1 MVIFLGTL
9 GVALAKW
16 KLCGFVVFP
25 LPGSATAVARIA
37 FVARE
42 AGALR
47 HEPSIPV
54 SGHAEP
60 APSRSAAALESVQ
73 AIDRAS
79 GGASG
84 RRRGLSG
91 GALRWLQVARS
102 WPLWRRLALGG
113 VVAAAAVA
121 LRLSI
126 DEAITDQHLYATLL
140 PAVAIAAVLGR
151 RAAGLLVLGLTLVLT
166 HVFIAPFALGID
178 WLTLAAFVIGSLV
191 IVSAAEVLHV
201 AFDELGERR
210 SADSSVAAMS
220 QLAAI
225 VESTSDAVIG
235 FDNMGRI
242 FSWNPAAERL
252 FGYTADEAIGRSA
265 DLLVAPLGQISL
277 GETARGAFD
286 LALGGERFASDT
298 RRVAKDGTVI
308 DVALSATQIRDRE
321 GRVLGVSAIMR
332 DIRERRR
339 SELALRQSED
349 RLQRFVADAPA
360 AIAMLDRGMN
370 YIAASRQWVEGYGL
384 DPANFIGRFHYELHP
399 DLPPHY
405 KVVHKRALAGEVV
418 RADEEFLPLRD
429 GTLRWVRWEVR
440 PWHEADGNV
449 GGIVILSDDV
459 TARVEM
465 VRDLRESRRDLARA
479 QSIGRIGSWRLDVTR
494 NVLDWSEENHRI
506 FGVPPGKPM
515 SYDGFLD
522 IVHPDDRAFVNEAWT
537 RALAGEPYD
546 IEHRIVVDGAT
557 RWVRERAELEFGPQ
571 GRLLGG
577 FGTTQDITEKKE
589 AEARLAER
597 ETQLRFALSGAR
609 AAAWRWNI
617 RTGEQ
622 QWSPEGY
629 VLHGRDPALG
639 PPNYA
644 DWMACLHPDDRVPIE
659 EVLERAAKQTDPS
672 FRSEYRVVLPSGEV
686 RWLASLGRIEFGA
699 DGAAVSMSGINLD
712 VTDRRRTQE
721 ALALAKQQLDAHID
735 NSPLAVIEFD
745 REFRV
750 VRWSAGAERLFG
762 WPAAEVCGKLVTDLR
777 WVHEADSIAVAEI
790 MERMKTGASF
800 RNVTVNRNYRKDG
813 SIADCQWYNSAVY
826 DAQGNLA
833 SILSSVLDVT
843 ERNRAERDLRKSE
856 ERLRLALAGAN
867 AGVWDWEPASG
878 RVAWSPECFEI
889 FGLDASAGIPR
900 YADWLALVHEDDRQ
914 RVAAVLADLT
924 EGSKLH
930 YELEHRIRNPRKGV
944 RWLSSPGRVE
954 RDEAGRARRLV
965 GLNIDITARKEAEAA
980 LAASEARLAGLISS
994 ALDGII
1000 SIDSD
1005 ERIRLFNPAAE
1016 RLFGYRADD
1025 MIGQPL
1031 DMLIAKRPRVSGAFD
1046 AGAADAQGTDAPPA
1060 SPDREVIGVR
1070 ANGEEFW
1077 AEMSISRAMFGD
1089 AFVYTA
1095 VVRDVTERKR
1105 SEAALRQSEERLRMS
1120 TEAGGI
1126 GTFTVDV
1133 ASGNAEFSPE
1143 TSVMVGCPVRSGAP
1157 ISEVFARVHHDDL
1170 DMVRQHYEAALDPSR
1185 GGDLRVELRFV
1196 QPGGAIR
1203 WMTWSGRVEFTDED
1217 DARRPLRLLGVCA
1230 DTTERRQVLEEL
1242 RLAKEDLERRVAER
1256 TAELQDAMRRRQEAQ
1271 EALAHSQR
1279 LEALGRLAGGLTHD
1293 FNNTLAAIGAHI
1305 ELAAAR
1311 TPDELARDY
1320 LGKALNAV
1328 EASAGLNLR
1337 LLSFTRCKA
1346 LPREVV
1352 DTRQVLANSVEMVRR
1367 TIDGGIILNA
1377 EIDHDLWPTTVDV
1390 SEVQSAM
1397 LNLAINACDAMRD
1410 AGTLSIRVENAV
1422 VGASPD
1428 DAQLE
1433 GNSASGG
1440 QFVRVTV
1447 ADNGEGMSPEVLARA
1462 GEPFFT
1468 TKSVSKGTG
1477 LGLNSVREFVRAI
1490 GGFMTI
1496 RSQLGEGTVVA
1507 IYLPAACGQQPQH
1520 HLPADRSIVS
1530 LGDGETVLLVEDDER
1545 VLEATH
1551 ALIEGLGYAVIDA
1564 RSGEEALRL
1573 LASDAHVAVVL
1584 SDVVMPG
1591 QISGYDVARSVKR
1604 DYPHVGMVLAS
1615 GYDAEEQ
1622 RGSEAVPGVRSLRKP
1637 FTRAAVGEALRKAMA
1652 LR

>member
-1 MVIFLGTL
+1 M
-9 GVALAKW
+9 
-16 KLCGFVVFP
+16 
-25 LPGSATAVARIA
+25 
-37 FVARE
+37 
-42 AGALR
+42 R

-84 RRRGLSG
+84 RRRGLTSRV
-91 GALRWLQVARS
+91 LRWLQVARS

-151 RAAGLLVLGLTLVLT
+151 RAGGLLVLGLTLVLT

-178 WLTLAAFVIGSLV
+178 WLTLAAFVVGSLV
-191 IVSAAEVLHV
+191 IVGAAEVLHV

-225 VESTSDAVIG
+225 IESTSDAVIG
-235 FDNMGRI
+235 FDTTGHI

-252 FGYTADEAIGRSA
+252 FGYTAAEAIGRAA
-265 DLLVAPLGQISL
+265 DLLVAPLGHVPS

-286 LALGGERFASDT
+286 LALAGELFARDT
-298 RRVAKDGTVI
+298 KRVAKDGTVI
-308 DVALSATQIRDRE
+308 DVAVTAAQIRDRD

-339 SELALRQSED
+339 TERALRDSED
-349 RLQRFVADAPA
+349 RLRRFVADAPA

-370 YIAASRQWVEGYGL
+370 YIAASRRWVEGYGL

-405 KVVHKRALAGEVV
+405 KDVHKRALAGEVV

-440 PWHEADGNV
+440 PWHQADGSV

-465 VRDLRESRRDLARA
+465 VRELRESRQDLARA

-494 NVLDWSEENHRI
+494 NALDWSEENHRI

-515 SYDGFLD
+515 SYDGFLA
-522 IVHPDDRAFVNEAWT
+522 IVHPDDRDFVDEAWT

-546 IEHRIVVDGAT
+546 IEHRIVVDGAI

-589 AEARLAER
+589 AEATLADR

-609 AAAWRWNI
+609 AAAWRWNVH
-617 RTGEQ
+617 TGEQ

-639 PPNYA
+639 SPSYA
-644 DWMACLHPDDRVPIE
+644 DWMACLHPDDRVPLE
-659 EVLERAAKQTDPS
+659 DVLARAAKQSDPS

-686 RWLASLGRIEFGA
+686 RWLASLGRIEFGD
-699 DGAAVSMSGINLD
+699 DGGAVSMSGINLD
-712 VTDRRRTQE
+712 VTERRRTQE

-745 REFRV
+745 RTFRV

-762 WPAAEVCGKLVTDLR
+762 WSSADMCGRQVAEVR
-777 WVHEADSIAVAEI
+777 WVFEADRDIVNEI
-790 MERMKTGASF
+790 MESMKSNARS
-800 RNVTVNRNYRKDG
+800 RTVCINRNYRKDG
-813 SIADCQWYNSAVY
+813 AIIDCQWYNSAVY

-843 ERNRAERDLRKSE
+843 ERNRAERE
-856 ERLRLALAGAN
+856 
-867 AGVWDWEPASG
+867 
-878 RVAWSPECFEI
+878 
-889 FGLDASAGIPR
+889 
-900 YADWLALVHEDDRQ
+900 
-914 RVAAVLADLT
+914 
-924 EGSKLH
+924 
-930 YELEHRIRNPRKGV
+930 
-944 RWLSSPGRVE
+944 
-954 RDEAGRARRLV
+954 
-965 GLNIDITARKEAEAA
+965 
-980 LAASEARLAGLISS
+980 
-994 ALDGII
+994 
-1000 SIDSD
+1000 
-1005 ERIRLFNPAAE
+1005 
-1016 RLFGYRADD
+1016 
-1025 MIGQPL
+1025 
-1031 DMLIAKRPRVSGAFD
+1031 
-1046 AGAADAQGTDAPPA
+1046 
-1060 SPDREVIGVR
+1060 
-1070 ANGEEFW
+1070 
-1077 AEMSISRAMFGD
+1077 
-1089 AFVYTA
+1089 
-1095 VVRDVTERKR
+1095 
-1105 SEAALRQSEERLRMS
+1105 LRQSEERLRLS

-1133 ASGNAEFSPE
+1133 ANGNAEFSPE
-1143 TSVMVGCPVRSGAP
+1143 TSIMVGFPGRSGAP

-1170 DMVRQHYEAALDPSR
+1170 EMVRQRYEAALDPLR

-1217 DARRPLRLLGVCA
+1217 NARRPLRLLGVCA

-1320 LGKALNAV
+1320 LGKALDAV

-1337 LLSFTRCKA
+1337 LLSFTRRKA

-1367 TIDGGIILNA
+1367 TIDGGITLNA
-1377 EIDHDLWPTTVDV
+1377 EIDLDLWPTIVDV

-1440 QFVRVTV
+1440 QFVRVVVT
-1447 ADNGEGMSPEVLARA
+1447 DDGEGMSPEVLARA

-1496 RSQLGEGTVVA
+1496 RSQLGKGTVVA
-1507 IYLPAACGQQPQH
+1507 IYLPSAVGQQPQQ

-1530 LGDGETVLLVEDDER
+1530 LGDGETVLLVEDDEH

-1573 LASDAHVAVVL
+1573 LAAGAHVAVVL

-1591 QISGYDVARSVKR
+1591 QISGYDVARNVKR

-1622 RGSEAVPGVRSLRKP
+1622 RGAEAVPGVRSLRKP

>member
-1 MVIFLGTL
+1 M
-9 GVALAKW
+9 
-16 KLCGFVVFP
+16 
-25 LPGSATAVARIA
+25 
-37 FVARE
+37 
-42 AGALR
+42 R
-47 HEPSIPV
+47 HEPSIPE
-54 SGHAEP
+54 SGHAER
-60 APSRSAAALESVQ
+60 APGRGAAAPASVH
-73 AIDRAS
+73 AIDPAGGEPVRRS
-79 GGASG
+79 GLTSWV
-84 RRRGLSG
+84 
-91 GALRWLQVARS
+91 LRWLQVARS

-113 VVAAAAVA
+113 IVAAAAVA
-121 LRLSI
+121 LRLSL
-126 DEAITDQHLYATLL
+126 DDPLTDQHLYATLL

-151 RAAGLLVLGLTLVLT
+151 RAAGLLVMGLAAALT
-166 HVFIAPFALGID
+166 HVFVAPLVLVTD
-178 WLTLAAFVIGSLV
+178 LLTLAAFVMGSLV
-191 IVSAAEVLHV
+191 IVAAAGVLH
-201 AFDELGERR
+201 AALDELEERKA
-210 SADSSVAAMS
+210 ADASTAAQS

-225 VESTSDAVIG
+225 IESTSDAVIG
-235 FDNMGRI
+235 FDTTGHI

-252 FGYTADEAIGRSA
+252 FGYTADEAIGRDA
-265 DLLVAPLGQISL
+265 GLLGAPVDHSPP
-277 GETARGAFD
+277 GETLRDLFD
-286 LALGGERFASDT
+286 RALAGELVSRDT
-298 RRVAKDGTVI
+298 RRVAKDGTVL
-308 DVALSATQIRDRE
+308 DVALTSAQIRNHA
-321 GRVLGVSAIMR
+321 GRVLGVSTIIR
-332 DIRERRR
+332 DISARRR
-339 SELALRQSED
+339 SELALQQSED

-370 YIAASRQWVEGYGL
+370 YIAASREWVEAYDL

-405 KVVHKRALAGEVV
+405 KDVHRRALAGEVV
-418 RADEEFLPLRD
+418 RAEEEFLPLRD
-429 GTLRWVRWEVR
+429 GTLRFVRWEVR
-440 PWHEADGNV
+440 PWHEADGRV

-465 VRDLRESRRDLARA
+465 VRELRESRQDLARA
-479 QSIGRIGSWRLDVTR
+479 QAVGRIGSWRLDVRR
-494 NVLDWSEENHRI
+494 NELRWSEENHRI
-506 FGVPPGKPM
+506 FGVPPGTPM
-515 SYDGFLD
+515 TYESFLD
-522 IVHPDDRAFVNEAWT
+522 IVHPDDRAPVHKAWAD
-537 RALAGEPYD
+537 ALSGEPYD
-546 IEHRIVVDGAT
+546 IEHRIVVDGAI
-557 RWVRERAELEFGPQ
+557 RWVRERAELEFDKG

-577 FGTTQDITEKKE
+577 FGTTQDVTEKKE

-597 ETQLRFALSGAR
+597 ETQLRFALSGAH

-639 PPNYA
+639 SPSYA
-644 DWMACLHPDDRVPIE
+644 DWMSCLHPDDRVPLE
-659 EVLERAAKQTDPS
+659 DVLARAARQSDPS

-712 VTDRRRTQE
+712 VSERRRTQE

-762 WPAAEVCGKLVTDLR
+762 WSSADMCGRQVAEVR
-777 WVHEADSIAVAEI
+777 WIFEADHDAVYEL
-790 MERMKTGASF
+790 MESMKSSARS
-800 RNVTVNRNYRKDG
+800 RTVCINRNYRKDG
-813 SIADCQWYNSAVY
+813 SIADCQWYNSAVH
-826 DAQGNLA
+826 DAEGNLV
-833 SILSSVLDVT
+833 SVLSSVLDVT
-843 ERNRAERDLRKSE
+843 ERNRAERELRKSE

-900 YADWLALVHEDDRQ
+900 YTDWLGLVHEDDRQ
-914 RVAAVLADLT
+914 RVAAVLEDLI
-924 EGSKLH
+924 EGSTLH

-1025 MIGQPL
+1025 ILGQPL
-1031 DMLIAKRPRVSGAFD
+1031 DVLIPKRPRVSGAFD
-1046 AGAADAQGTDAPPA
+1046 AGAADAQGTEAPPA
-1060 SPDREVIGVR
+1060 SPDREVIAVR

-1077 AEMSISRAMFGD
+1077 AEMSISRALLGD

-1126 GTFTVDV
+1126 GTFTIDV
-1133 ASGNAEFSPE
+1133 PTGNAEFSPE
-1143 TSVMVGCPVRSGAP
+1143 TSVMVGFPAMSGAP
-1157 ISEVFARVHHDDL
+1157 ISDVFARVHHDDL
-1170 DMVRQHYEAALDPSR
+1170 DMVRQRYEAALDPLQ

-1203 WMTWSGRVEFTDED
+1203 WMTWSGRVEFTEENS
-1217 DARRPLRLLGVCA
+1217 ARRPLRLLGVCA

-1305 ELAAAR
+1305 ELAAVR
-1311 TPDELARDY
+1311 TTDELARDY
-1320 LGKALNAV
+1320 LGKALDAV
-1328 EASAGLNLR
+1328 ETSAGLNLR
-1337 LLSFTRCKA
+1337 LLSFTRRKA

-1352 DTRQVLANSVEMVRR
+1352 DTREVLANSVEMVRR
-1367 TIDGGIILNA
+1367 TIDGGITLTA
-1377 EIDHDLWPTTVDV
+1377 EIDDDLWPTIIDV
-1390 SEVQSAM
+1390 SELQSAM
-1397 LNLAINACDAMRD
+1397 LNLAINACDAMSD
-1410 AGTLSIRVENAV
+1410 NGTLGIRIENAV

-1428 DAQLE
+1428 DAQVE
-1433 GNSASGG
+1433 GNPASGG
-1440 QFVRVTV
+1440 QFVRVVV
-1447 ADNGEGMSPEVLARA
+1447 ADDGEGMSPEVLARA

-1496 RSQLGEGTVVA
+1496 RSQLGKGTVVA
-1507 IYLPAACGQQPQH
+1507 IYLPSAVGQQPQH

-1573 LASDAHVAVVL
+1573 LATDAHVAVVL

-1591 QISGYDVARSVKR
+1591 QISGYDVARTVKR
-1604 DYPHVGMVLAS
+1604 DYPRVGMVLAS

-1622 RGSEAVPGVRSLRKP
+1622 RGSQAVPGVRSLRKP
-1637 FTRAAVGEALRKAMA
+1637 FTRAAVAEALRKAMA
-1652 LR
+1652 PG

>member
-1 MVIFLGTL
+1 M
-9 GVALAKW
+9 
-16 KLCGFVVFP
+16 
-25 LPGSATAVARIA
+25 
-37 FVARE
+37 
-42 AGALR
+42 R

-54 SGHAEP
+54 SGPVSGNAER
-60 APSRSAAALESVQ
+60 APGRSGAASEPVH
-73 AIDRAS
+73 AIDRAAA
-79 GGASG
+79 GQAV
-84 RRRGLSG
+84 RKRGLTAAVPRG
-91 GALRWLQVARS
+91 VQVARS

-113 VVAAAAVA
+113 VIAAAAVT
-121 LRLSI
+121 LRQFI
-126 DEAITDQHLYATLL
+126 DEPLTDQHLYATLL
-140 PAVAIAAVLGR
+140 PAVAMAAVLGR
-151 RAAGLLVLGLTLVLT
+151 RAAGLLVVGVAAALT
-166 HVFIAPFALGID
+166 HVFIAPLALVTD

-191 IVSAAEVLHV
+191 IVAAAGVLH
-201 AFDELGERR
+201 AALDELEERKA
-210 SADSSVAAMS
+210 ADASTAAQS

-235 FDNMGRI
+235 FDNTGRI

-252 FGYTADEAIGRSA
+252 FGYTADEAIGRNA
-265 DLLVAPLGQISL
+265 DLLVAPLGQIPS

-308 DVALSATQIRDRE
+308 DVALTATQIRDRE

-349 RLQRFVADAPA
+349 RLQRFVTDAPA

-370 YIAASRQWVEGYGL
+370 YIAASRRWVDAYGL

-405 KVVHKRALAGEVV
+405 KDVHKRALAGEVV
-418 RADEEFLPLRD
+418 RAEEEFLPLRD

-440 PWHEADGNV
+440 PWHEANGNV

-465 VRDLRESRRDLARA
+465 VRDLRESRQNLARA

-494 NVLDWSEENHRI
+494 NALDWSEENHRI
-506 FGVPPGKPM
+506 FGVRPGKPM
-515 SYDGFLD
+515 SYDGFLA
-522 IVHPDDRAFVNEAWT
+522 IVHPDDRAFVDEAWK
-537 RALAGEPYD
+537 RALAGEAYD
-546 IEHRIVVDGAT
+546 IEHRIVVDGAI

-597 ETQLRFALSGAR
+597 EAQLRFALSGAR

-639 PPNYA
+639 SPSYA
-644 DWMACLHPDDRVPIE
+644 DWMSCLHPDDRVPLE
-659 EVLERAAKQTDPS
+659 DVLARAAKQSDPS

-699 DGAAVSMSGINLD
+699 DGAAISMSGINLD
-712 VTDRRRTQE
+712 VTERRRTQE
-721 ALALAKQQLDAHID
+721 ALALAKQQLEAHID

-762 WPAAEVCGKLVTDLR
+762 WSAAEVCGKLVTDLR
-777 WVHEADSIAVAEI
+777 WVHEADSVAVTDI
-790 MERMKTGASF
+790 MERMKTGDSF

-843 ERNRAERDLRKSE
+843 ERNRAERELRK
-856 ERLRLALAGAN
+856 
-867 AGVWDWEPASG
+867 
-878 RVAWSPECFEI
+878 
-889 FGLDASAGIPR
+889 
-900 YADWLALVHEDDRQ
+900 
-914 RVAAVLADLT
+914 
-924 EGSKLH
+924 
-930 YELEHRIRNPRKGV
+930 
-944 RWLSSPGRVE
+944 
-954 RDEAGRARRLV
+954 
-965 GLNIDITARKEAEAA
+965 
-980 LAASEARLAGLISS
+980 
-994 ALDGII
+994 
-1000 SIDSD
+1000 
-1005 ERIRLFNPAAE
+1005 
-1016 RLFGYRADD
+1016 
-1025 MIGQPL
+1025 
-1031 DMLIAKRPRVSGAFD
+1031 
-1046 AGAADAQGTDAPPA
+1046 
-1060 SPDREVIGVR
+1060 
-1070 ANGEEFW
+1070 
-1077 AEMSISRAMFGD
+1077 
-1089 AFVYTA
+1089 
-1095 VVRDVTERKR
+1095 
-1105 SEAALRQSEERLRMS
+1105 SEERLRMS

-1133 ASGNAEFSPE
+1133 PSGNAEFSPE
-1143 TSVMVGCPVRSGAP
+1143 TSVMVGFPAMSGAP
-1157 ISEVFARVHHDDL
+1157 ISEVFARVHRDDL
-1170 DMVRQHYEAALDPSR
+1170 AMVRQHYEAALDPLR
-1185 GGDLRVELRFV
+1185 GGHLRVELRFV
-1196 QPGGAIR
+1196 QPGGAVR

-1217 DARRPLRLLGVCA
+1217 NARRPLRLLGICA

-1256 TAELQDAMRRRQEAQ
+1256 TAELQDAMQRRQEAQ

-1320 LGKALNAV
+1320 LGKALDAV
-1328 EASAGLNLR
+1328 ASSAGLNLR
-1337 LLSFTRCKA
+1337 LLSFTRRKA

-1367 TIDGGIILNA
+1367 TIDGGITLTA
-1377 EIDHDLWPTTVDV
+1377 DIDDDLWPTIVDV

-1410 AGTLSIRVENAV
+1410 GGTLSIRVENAV

-1440 QFVRVTV
+1440 QFVRVVV
-1447 ADNGEGMSPEVLARA
+1447 ADDGEGMSPEVLARA

-1496 RSQLGEGTVVA
+1496 RSQLGKGTVVA
-1507 IYLPAACGQQPQH
+1507 IYLPSAVGQQPQH

-1591 QISGYDVARSVKR
+1591 QISGYDVARTVKR
-1604 DYPHVGMVLAS
+1604 DHPNVGMVLAS

-1637 FTRAAVGEALRKAMA
+1637 FTRAAVAEVLRKAMA
-1652 LR
+1652 PG